1 MLLQQLLKDAGEYKE
16 GGYHTL
22 SAVNFLSTHMAEK
35 NSHELFFRAFS
46 EQLSAHTKE
55 TFNDEMNTMT
65 FNHAMGYLSGAGS
78 QVRFPHDTWAD
89 VLEGEGAN
97 NPFTAE
103 IQTIVQE
110 FSDTGVFETVKRE
123 AVPKAWETAV
133 SRYEKS
139 PSRQHEALLSL
150 ADTLFRNFGVKDLKK
165 LGVDSDLVLEVATTY
180 SHLPLAAML
189 VSKIQ
194 AATPQQVTKIINIQD
209 TVSEQKGFGD
219 ESSHPPYT
227 MEELYLVYDDGRL
240 ISSKHSR
247 EAKVDSD
254 IMSSMLT
261 AINDFV
267 KDSFQTEGNLGAI
280 DYGENK
286 IILERGDQTV
296 LAAVVYGE
304 ATRDLRSKMG
314 SAVRE
319 IEEEYAENLESWDG
333 DIDKLSGTEDTLDT
347 IIGITE
353 GVTRD
358 MIEDYLS
365 MQEVRMR
372 SSSEEFKGFLEAKT
386 NINNYASKDITD
398 VILGLDYN
406 KSKLKLV
413 KVFPGYKHDSFKV
426 SVDEIRGYNDLEIK
440 LYFEVLEKKNIGLN
454 LRLDYTNPRGEG
466 SQVSS
471 TPCDSLNFKTS
482 VKKPKLEDLDFEEE
496 AEIPVS
502 KVEKAETIETDL
514 GEVEVLESVVEDVD
528 AEIEEA
534 PAFETVEEEPQAEEE
549 VEDEIEEEKEEPV
562 DLGESGMD
570 DLLGKLDEFGSDKP
584 PEVKQA
590 EESEGKDSDEK
601 KGMDDLLGKLDEL
614 DSDDP
619 PMEKETKKSKKKDSS
634 DDEGMDDLLGKLDEL

>member
-1 MLLQQLLKDAGEYKE
+1 
-16 GGYHTL
+16 
-22 SAVNFLSTHMAEK
+22 MAEK

-46 EQLSAHTKE
+46 EQLSAYTKE

-89 VLEGEGAN
+89 VLEGEGTN

-110 FSDTGVFETVKRE
+110 FSDTGVFEDVKRK

-180 SHLPLAAML
+180 SHLPLAATL

-240 ISSKHSR
+240 IASKHSR

-286 IILERGDQTV
+286 IILERGDYTV

-314 SAVRE
+314 GAVRE
-319 IEEEYAENLESWDG
+319 IEENFAEDLASWDG
-333 DIDKLSGTEDTLDT
+333 DIDKLSGTQDFLDPIMGMT
-347 IIGITE
+347 D

-358 MIEDYLS
+358 VIEDYLS

-386 NINNYASKDITD
+386 NINNYASKGITD

-413 KVFPGYKHDSFKV
+413 KVFPSHKHDNFKV
-426 SVDEIRGYNDLEIK
+426 NLDEIRGFSDVEVK
-440 LYFEVLEKKNIGLN
+440 LYFEVLEKQNIGLN

-471 TPCDSLNFKTS
+471 TPCDGINFKTS
-482 VKKPKLEDLDFEEE
+482 VKKPKLEDLESEEE
-496 AEIPVS
+496 EDVPVS
-502 KVEKAETIETDL
+502 PVKKAETIETDF
-514 GEVEVLESVVEDVD
+514 GEVEVLEAVVEDID
-528 AEIEEA
+528 ADIEEA
-534 PAFETVEEEPQAEEE
+534 PAFETVEEEPQVEEKKEEE
-549 VEDEIEEEKEEPV
+549 KEEEKEEPV

-570 DLLGKLDEFGSDKP
+570 DLLGKLDELNSEDSSKD
-584 PEVKQA
+584 
-590 EESEGKDSDEK
+590 ESSKKSKKKDSED
-601 KGMDDLLGKLDEL
+601 GMDDLLGKLDEL
-614 DSDDP
+614 NSEDTSKD
-619 PMEKETKKSKKKDSS
+619 ESSKKSEKKGSED
-634 DDEGMDDLLGKLDEL
+634 GMDDLMGKLDEL

>member
-1 MLLQQLLKDAGEYKE
+1 
-16 GGYHTL
+16 
-22 SAVNFLSTHMAEK
+22 
-35 NSHELFFRAFS
+35 
-46 EQLSAHTKE
+46 
-55 TFNDEMNTMT
+55 
-65 FNHAMGYLSGAGS
+65 
-78 QVRFPHDTWAD
+78 
-89 VLEGEGAN
+89 
-97 NPFTAE
+97 
-103 IQTIVQE
+103 
-110 FSDTGVFETVKRE
+110 
-123 AVPKAWETAV
+123 
-133 SRYEKS
+133 
-139 PSRQHEALLSL
+139 
-150 ADTLFRNFGVKDLKK
+150 
-165 LGVDSDLVLEVATTY
+165 
-180 SHLPLAAML
+180 
-189 VSKIQ
+189 
-194 AATPQQVTKIINIQD
+194 
-209 TVSEQKGFGD
+209 
-219 ESSHPPYT
+219 
-227 MEELYLVYDDGRL
+227 
-240 ISSKHSR
+240 
-247 EAKVDSD
+247 
-254 IMSSMLT
+254 
-261 AINDFV
+261 
-267 KDSFQTEGNLGAI
+267 
-280 DYGENK
+280 
-286 IILERGDQTV
+286 
-296 LAAVVYGE
+296 
-304 ATRDLRSKMG
+304 MG